1 MAAYYGRAREQ
12 ERETGDVRVGDPECA
27 SGSEWVG
34 TESRGSS
41 IGGLIGH
48 QLKWLRI
55 GSRASTANS
64 ECASA

>member
-1 MAAYYGRAREQ
+1 MGAHYGRAREQ
-12 ERETGDVRVGDPECA
+12 ERETGDVRR
-27 SGSEWVG
+27 SRGSRVCEREWVG
-34 TESRGSS
+34 TESRDSS